1 VVYFPVKHSCLY
13 NNIKVS
19 SISCVYLQLDVIL
32 LFLRNGFNIL
42 LYGLGS
48 KKVLLDQFRSSKL
61 SRYLQVV
68 VNGFFPS
75 LTIKNVSVLS
85 NNYLQCTG
93 VCQYVLV

>member
-1 VVYFPVKHSCLY
+1 M
-13 NNIKVS
+13 
-19 SISCVYLQLDVIL
+19 CVLTVGPNTFI
-32 LFLRNGFNIL
+32 FRNGFSIL

-75 LTIKNVSVLS
+75 LTIKNVSVFIK
-85 NNYLQCTG
+85 
-93 VCQYVLV
+93 